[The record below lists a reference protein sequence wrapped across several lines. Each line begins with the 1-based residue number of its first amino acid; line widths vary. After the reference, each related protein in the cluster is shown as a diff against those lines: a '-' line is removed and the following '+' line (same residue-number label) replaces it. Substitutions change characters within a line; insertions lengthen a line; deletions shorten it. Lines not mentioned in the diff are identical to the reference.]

1 MKKIIYKYLVIV
13 TILMMIIVFLGAA
26 KKEIQEEMI
35 SQIESNI
42 FTQDGSKLTEHKD
55 TLHITEKIKIGNKYP
70 LEYMYKVE
78 EERAD
83 LFTLSYKENKLEVG
97 DNVTIKEAD
106 KYASDQLFLLFR
118 ESYPNV
124 SVEEM
129 GLKNEEEAYQALQ
142 LAIWEIAARTGEAEQ
157 YSELSYIDSV
167 KEEAGLKNVNAR
179 VFKKAKDLVNYV
191 EEYTYNNKKEEINL
205 VPTLVIGNA
214 EVKDNV
220 ESIENDYM
228 VGPYSYKVEAGI
240 LSSTNITITDEV
252 GNDIGGKV
260 VDINGFEIKD
270 LTTEKNF
277 YIRFPKKYNKVKFNV
292 QTEIK
297 RLIPTIYEGKDCDY
311 IVDTYE
317 KLNCNKDLYIETE

>member
-55 TLHITEKIKIGNKYP
+55 VLHITEKTKIGNKYP

-78 EERAD
+78 EESAD

-97 DNVTIKEAD
+97 DNVNIKETN

-142 LAIWEIAARTGEAEQ
+142 LAIWEISARTGEAEQ

-167 KEEAGLKNVNAR
+167 KQEVGLKNVNAQ
-179 VFKKAKDLVNYV
+179 VFKKAKDLVNCV
-191 EEYTYNNKKEEINL
+191 EEYTYNGKKEGINL

-214 EVKDNV
+214 EVKGNV
-220 ESIENDYM
+220 VTIEDDYM

-240 LSSTNITITDEV
+240 LSSTNITVTDEN

-311 IVDTYE
+311 VANTYE
-317 KLNCNKDLYIETE
+317 KVNCNKDLYIETE

>member
-1 MKKIIYKYLVIV
+1 MKKIIYKYLVVV
-13 TILMMIIVFLGAA
+13 TILVMIIVFLESA
-26 KKEIQEEMI
+26 KREIQEEMI
-35 SQIESNI
+35 SQIGSNI
-42 FTQDGSKLTEHKD
+42 FEQDGSKLTEEKNI
-55 TLHITEKIKIGNKYP
+55 LHVTEKVKIGNKYP

-78 EERAD
+78 DEKAD
-83 LFTLSYKENKLEVG
+83 LYTVSYKENKLEVG
-97 DNVTIKEAD
+97 DTINIKEEN
-106 KYASDQLFLLFR
+106 KYVSDQLFLLFR

-142 LAIWEIAARTGEAEQ
+142 LAIWEISARTGEADS

-167 KEEAGLKNVNAR
+167 KEEVGLKNVNSQ

-214 EVKDNV
+214 QVKDNAV
-220 ESIENDYM
+220 SIEDDYM
-228 VGPYSYKVEAGI
+228 VGPYSYEVEAGI
-240 LSSTNITITDEV
+240 LSSTNITITDEE
-252 GNDIGGKV
+252 GNDIGGKA

-270 LTTEKNF
+270 LTTEKKF
-277 YIRFPKKYNKVKFNV
+277 YIRFPKKCNKVKFNI

-297 RLIPTIYEGKDCDY
+297 RLVPTFYENQNCDY
-311 IVDTYE
+311 VANTYV
-317 KLNCNKDLYIETE
+317 KVNCSKDLYIETD